1 MATETQLP
9 KVVLEWAREQA
20 EDQHVFG
27 MIDDVKRSRDLVK
40 RSRKLAV
47 KLDAVLS
54 VPTRAKAFPELRS
67 GIQYSM
73 SLMNKL
79 AKARSTLAEGMDDAA
94 GDASG
99 ELGRVRSERR
109 ALQKRLAWLPVTDG
123 DFLRRDDVGDR
134 QWNTVSQELQS
145 LTVEADKLAAIVNG
159 LNYGLAI
166 LQPAKE
172 DPFLVYQPSELDLV
186 VGAPPVP
193 LTPPAPP
200 FPPTAPTAPTPP

>member
-1 MATETQLP
+1 VDDFLASTSDPAVYYDKLTADEAAMATETKLP

-27 MIDDVKRSRDLVK
+27 MIDDVTRSRDLVK

-79 AKARSTLAEGMDDAA
+79 GKARATLAEGMDDV
-94 GDASG
+94 ASESGG
-99 ELGRVRSERR
+99 ELARIRG
-109 ALQKRLAWLPVTDG
+109 
-123 DFLRRDDVGDR
+123 
-134 QWNTVSQELQS
+134 
-145 LTVEADKLAAIVNG
+145 
-159 LNYGLAI
+159 
-166 LQPAKE
+166 
-172 DPFLVYQPSELDLV
+172 
-186 VGAPPVP
+186 
-193 LTPPAPP
+193 
-200 FPPTAPTAPTPP
+200 